1 MTCAP
6 QPPLDGTDM
15 SGPYEVVLVGTDGS
29 DTAVLA
35 VRRAAAVAAACS
47 ARLIVAFVGD
57 AESGRPILDR
67 AVAALA
73 GGAAIPETRL
83 LSGDPADALLG
94 LAEFEHVG
102 LLVVGN
108 KGMAG
113 AQRFLLGSVPNKIS
127 HRAGCD
133 VLVVHTTGPQPR

>member
-1 MTCAP
+1 MT
-6 QPPLDGTDM
+6 
-15 SGPYEVVLVGTDGS
+15 GPYAIVLVGTDGS
-29 DTAVLA
+29 DTATLA
-35 VRRAAAVAAACS
+35 VRRAGEVAAACA

-57 AESGRPILDR
+57 SDAGAPILDR
-67 AVAALA
+67 AIATVAGTVNA
-73 GGAAIPETRL
+73 PETRL

-94 LAEFEHVG
+94 LADFEHVD
-102 LLVVGN
+102 LIVVGN

-133 VLVVHTTGPQPR
+133 VLVAHTTAGASA